1 MTTTITSR
9 AGNFTSSQIYRLC
22 GSAADKK
29 TYIEEKRM
37 EAKLGRQLEQ
47 DKSSASASWG
57 TYLQHR
63 VTNVLLDT
71 GCKPTKDERRT
82 HPLISNWTGA
92 EDYLRSDLIGEVKC
106 YELKKFCKAHDAST
120 AGFEQLKKVRPEI
133 AWQLVSNAILN
144 KMDKAELC
152 LYVPYQSEL
161 NTIRD
166 EDEWQRILPAELFED
181 KDFQYWLG
189 GLKWKKDD
197 ELPYLLKDRHYKNLT
212 LFQFDITETDRNLL
226 TNKIIEATAE
236 MQKR

>member
-1 MTTTITSR
+1 MEKTNITSR
-9 AGNFTSSQIYRLC
+9 AGNFTSSHIYRLF
-22 GSAADKK
+22 GTPSVLK

-37 EAKLGRQLEQ
+37 EARLGRQLEQ
-47 DKSSASASWG
+47 DRSSAASLWG
-57 TYLQHR
+57 TYVQHR

-71 GCKPTKDERRT
+71 SCKPTKDVRRA
-82 HPLISNWTGA
+82 HPLYANWTGA

-106 YELKKFCKAHDAST
+106 FELKKFCKAHDAAT
-120 AGFEQLKKVRPEI
+120 TGWGGLKKVCPEI

-144 KMDKAELC
+144 KIDKAELC

-197 ELPYLLKDRHYKNLT
+197 ELPYLIAGNHYPNLS
-212 LFQFDITETDRNLL
+212 LFQFDISESDKTELM
-226 TNKIIEATAE
+226 NKVIEAVKLLN
-236 MQKR
+236 Q